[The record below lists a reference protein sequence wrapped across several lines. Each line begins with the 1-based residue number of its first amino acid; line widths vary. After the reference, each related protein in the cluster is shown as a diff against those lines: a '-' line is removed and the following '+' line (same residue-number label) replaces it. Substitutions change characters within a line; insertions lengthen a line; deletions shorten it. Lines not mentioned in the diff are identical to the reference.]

1 MIAHPSAS
9 QKACSC
15 AIICWK
21 VGIEG
26 ASYQT
31 LDDGPRPADNRSMQR
46 GAYAVLPL
54 LMLAVAACGSP
65 TGKAL
70 DTKVEAA
77 VVAQQGGRQVVSSVD
92 CSDQAPPTDTVAG
105 GLGTVAADHT
115 CTVKFSNGTPT
126 QVWAVNVLDL
136 GASHPVQ
143 LLYRTDHNGDGQPAA
158 TVDVAKAFS
167 AEMALLN
174 GGTATTAHCKAGSP
188 AAPAG
193 STATATPDHV
203 CSIRIPGHGRQ
214 RWAVRILGSNVQLL
228 FQLG

>member
-1 MIAHPSAS
+1 M
-9 QKACSC
+9 
-15 AIICWK
+15 
-21 VGIEG
+21 
-26 ASYQT
+26 
-31 LDDGPRPADNRSMQR
+31 RP
-46 GAYAVLPL
+46 GGYALLPL
-54 LMLAVAACGSP
+54 LVLAVAACGAPS
-65 TGKAL
+65 GKAL

-92 CSDQAPPTDTVAG
+92 CSDQAPPADTVAG

-115 CTVKFSNGTPT
+115 CTVKFNNGMPT

-143 LLYRTDHNGDGQPAA
+143 LLYRTDHNGDGQPTA
-158 TVDVAKAFS
+158 TVDVAKVFS

-174 GGTATTAHCKAGSP
+174 GGTAAKAHCKAGSP
-188 AAPAG
+188 SAPAG
-193 STATATPDHV
+193 STATAAPDHV
-203 CSIRIPGHGRQ
+203 CSIRIPGHGRE

>member
-21 VGIEG
+21 VAIEG

-31 LDDGPRPADNRSMQR
+31 LDRRQQPADNRSMRR
-46 GAYAVLPL
+46 GGCVLLPL
-54 LMLAVAACGSP
+54 LVLAVAACGAPS
-65 TGKAL
+65 GKAL

-92 CSDQAPPTDTVAG
+92 CSDQAPPADTVAG
-105 GLGTVAADHT
+105 G
-115 CTVKFSNGTPT
+115 
-126 QVWAVNVLDL
+126 L

-143 LLYRTDHNGDGQPAA
+143 LLYRTDHNGDGRPTA

-174 GGTATTAHCKAGSP
+174 GGTAAKAHCKAGSP

-193 STATATPDHV
+193 STATAAPDHV
-203 CSIRIPGHGRQ
+203 CSIRIPGHGRE

>member
-1 MIAHPSAS
+1 M
-9 QKACSC
+9 
-15 AIICWK
+15 
-21 VGIEG
+21 
-26 ASYQT
+26 
-31 LDDGPRPADNRSMQR
+31 RR
-46 GAYAVLPL
+46 GGYVLLPL
-54 LMLAVAACGSP
+54 LALAAAACGAPS
-65 TGKAL
+65 GKAL

-92 CSDQAPPTDTVAG
+92 CSDQAPPPNTVAG
-105 GLGTVAADHT
+105 GLGTVVADHT
-115 CTVKFSNGTPT
+115 CIVKFSNGTPT

-143 LLYRTDHNGDGQPAA
+143 LLYRTDHNGDGRPTA

-174 GGTATTAHCKAGSP
+174 GGTAAKAHCRAGSP

-193 STATATPDHV
+193 ATATAAPDHV

>member
-1 MIAHPSAS
+1 MRR
-9 QKACSC
+9 C
-15 AIICWK
+15 
-21 VGIEG
+21 
-26 ASYQT
+26 
-31 LDDGPRPADNRSMQR
+31 
-46 GAYAVLPL
+46 AYAVLPL
-54 LMLAVAACGSP
+54 LMLAATACGSP

-92 CSDQAPPTDTVAG
+92 CSDQAPPADTVAG
-105 GLGTVAADHT
+105 GLGTVAVDHT

-174 GGTATTAHCKAGSP
+174 GGTATRAHCKAGSP

-193 STATATPDHV
+193 STATAAPDHV

>member
-21 VGIEG
+21 VDIEG

-31 LDDGPRPADNRSMQR
+31 LDRKQQPADNRSMRR
-46 GAYAVLPL
+46 GRYALLPL
-54 LMLAVAACGSP
+54 LALAAAACGAPS
-65 TGKAL
+65 GKAL

-92 CSDQAPPTDTVAG
+92 CSDQAPPADTVAG
-105 GLGTVAADHT
+105 GLGTAA
-115 CTVKFSNGTPT
+115 
-126 QVWAVNVLDL
+126 Q
-136 GASHPVQ
+136 
-143 LLYRTDHNGDGQPAA
+143 
-158 TVDVAKAFS
+158 
-167 AEMALLN
+167 
-174 GGTATTAHCKAGSP
+174 AHCKAGSP

-193 STATATPDHV
+193 STATAAPDHV
-203 CSIRIPGHGRQ
+203 CSIRIPGHGRE

-228 FQLG
+228 F

>member
-1 MIAHPSAS
+1 M
-9 QKACSC
+9 
-15 AIICWK
+15 
-21 VGIEG
+21 
-26 ASYQT
+26 
-31 LDDGPRPADNRSMQR
+31 L
-46 GAYAVLPL
+46 LPL
-54 LMLAVAACGSP
+54 LVLAAAACGAPS
-65 TGKAL
+65 GKAL

-92 CSDQAPPTDTVAG
+92 CSDQAPPADTVAG

-143 LLYRTDHNGDGQPAA
+143 LLYRTDHNGDGRPTA
-158 TVDVAKAFS
+158 TVDVAKVFS

-174 GGTATTAHCKAGSP
+174 GGTAAKAHCKAGSP

-193 STATATPDHV
+193 STATAAPDHV
-203 CSIRIPGHGRQ
+203 CSIRIPGPRPRALGRADPGQQ
-214 RWAVRILGSNVQLL
+214 RAAAVSARLKGAQAKAAVVRVGLL
-228 FQLG
+228 DHPQRAGRGLRR

>member
-1 MIAHPSAS
+1 MR
-9 QKACSC
+9 
-15 AIICWK
+15 AIE
-21 VGIEG
+21 EG
-26 ASYQT
+26 H
-31 LDDGPRPADNRSMQR
+31 LDVS
-46 GAYAVLPL
+46 GAQYAVPRFH
-54 LMLAVAACGSP
+54 AAGERP
-65 TGKAL
+65 EGG
-70 DTKVEAA
+70 

-92 CSDQAPPTDTVAG
+92 CSDQAPPPDTVAG
-105 GLGTVAADHT
+105 GLGTVVADHT

-158 TVDVAKAFS
+158 TVDVAKVFS

-174 GGTATTAHCKAGSP
+174 GGTAAKVHCKAGSP
-188 AAPAG
+188 AAPPG
-193 STATATPDHV
+193 STATAAPDHV
-203 CSIRIPGHGRQ
+203 CSIRIPGHGRE

>member
-1 MIAHPSAS
+1 V
-9 QKACSC
+9 
-15 AIICWK
+15 IICWK
-21 VGIEG
+21 VAIEG

-31 LDDGPRPADNRSMQR
+31 LDDRPQPADNGSMRR
-46 GAYAVLPL
+46 GAYALLPL
-54 LMLAVAACGSP
+54 LVLAAAACGSP

-92 CSDQAPPTDTVAG
+92 CSDQAPPSDTVAG
-105 GLGTVAADHT
+105 GLGTVAANHT

-174 GGTATTAHCKAGSP
+174 GGTATGAHCKAGSP
-188 AAPAG
+188 SPPAG
-193 STATATPDHV
+193 STATAAPDHV
-203 CSIRIPGHGRQ
+203 CTIRIPGHGRQ

>member
-1 MIAHPSAS
+1 
-9 QKACSC
+9 
-15 AIICWK
+15 
-21 VGIEG
+21 
-26 ASYQT
+26 
-31 LDDGPRPADNRSMQR
+31 MQR

-174 GGTATTAHCKAGSP
+174 GGTASAAHCKAGSP

-228 FQLG
+228 FQLS

>member
-1 MIAHPSAS
+1 MP
-9 QKACSC
+9 
-15 AIICWK
+15 
-21 VGIEG
+21 
-26 ASYQT
+26 
-31 LDDGPRPADNRSMQR
+31 L
-46 GAYAVLPL
+46 LPL
-54 LMLAVAACGSP
+54 LMLAAAACGAPS
-65 TGKAL
+65 GKAL

-92 CSDQAPPTDTVAG
+92 CSDQAPPADTVAG
-105 GLGTVAADHT
+105 GLGTVVADHT
-115 CTVKFSNGTPT
+115 CTVEVQQRNAD

-158 TVDVAKAFS
+158 TVDVAKVFS

-174 GGTATTAHCKAGSP
+174 GGTAAKAHCKAGSP

-193 STATATPDHV
+193 STATAAPDHV
-203 CSIRIPGHGRQ
+203 CSIRIPGHGRE

-228 FQLG
+228 FQRGCSVRRRNPPWCS